1 MISTT
6 EVPHGDGVHA
16 NTFFLRILDLLFK
29 FYVPWCLRIVPALFL
44 RDMYLALRLPASHT
58 PQKTA
63 HYSPMLHNALIA
75 LATAFSDNPHLRN
88 LKTRLTFLE
97 KAKSYI
103 DIECDCPN
111 ISVVSGLAMIGNF
124 YSSMAQQGLGY
135 LYFGSEFFIPPASH
149 LTL

>member
-1 MISTT
+1 MTSTT

-16 NTFFLRILDLLFK
+16 DTFFLRILDLLFK
-29 FYVPWCLRIVPALFL
+29 FYVPWCLRIIPALFL
-44 RDMYLALRLPASHT
+44 RDIYQALRLPASHT

-88 LKTRLTFLE
+88 LKTRLAFLE

-111 ISVVSGLAMIGNF
+111 ISVVYGLAMIGSF
-124 YSSMAQQGLGY
+124 HASMDQPGLGF
-135 LYFGSEFFIPPASH
+135 LYFGNIFFFTPAFH